1 MDPRVEFVSEDHSSQ
16 ILNLLQFQ
24 NLDKALTLKS
34 QPNISISTKSKV
46 KILTKP
52 SFKILT
58 KIQHPK
64 LQETVSNTILIT
76 DISNSNNLNKYWV
89 GIFTCYIYYVVVIWV
104 SQLVSD
110 KHSQWSDS
118 GPIKSV
124 IWSYQQLGALTS
136 SASLFLRF
144 DPSFFSVW
152 ERVRAGHLGHVQMIK
167 VESQLIRQW
176 NRQSIQWVQY
186 IKHADYQRTHWQ
198 TNEQIR
204 QLMAPPNIMNSYP
217 QTTSRDS
224 PLPSLDYLK
233 ISGGIFHDCAVHDI
247 DLITWILGEY
257 PTEVCKQFQLGE
269 FA

>member
-1 MDPRVEFVSEDHSSQ
+1 M
-16 ILNLLQFQ
+16 
-24 NLDKALTLKS
+24 KK
-34 QPNISISTKSKV
+34 
-46 KILTKP
+46 
-52 SFKILT
+52 
-58 KIQHPK
+58 
-64 LQETVSNTILIT
+64 
-76 DISNSNNLNKYWV
+76 W
-89 GIFTCYIYYVVVIWV
+89 
-104 SQLVSD
+104 
-110 KHSQWSDS
+110 
-118 GPIKSV
+118 KSV

-136 SASLFLRF
+136 SVPPLLRF

-198 TNEQIR
+198 TNEKMR
-204 QLMAPPNIMNSYP
+204 QLMAPPNIINCYP

-257 PTEVCKQFQLGE
+257 PTEVCKQFQSRDFAQHIRSSRRPTQWSQRLERSTTGTTLPLWWNSQVAHWHRSSIVSELGSRRT
-269 FA
+269 FSFFIFKIFG